1 MDWRMKRNIGI
12 VGYGYWGPNLARN
25 FAGHSEC
32 VVRRIAEVD
41 PNRRAEAQMAWPHSE
56 VVAHA
61 DQILTAPDIDIAVI
75 ATPVSTHFE
84 LTMTALR
91 HGKHVWVEKPVATTS
106 DEARRIADEA
116 DKRRLIVIID
126 HTFLFTGPVIKM
138 KEIVDSGEMGSLLYY
153 DSVRVNLGMFQH
165 DVNVLWDLATHDLA
179 IINYL
184 VEDRPT
190 AVSAI
195 GSSHFNGHIDVGYL
209 TLWYKD
215 NFIAHFHANW
225 LSPVKVR
232 RTLVGGDQRML
243 VWDDGEREEKIK
255 VYDKGVKV
263 FNREGV
269 YQMLATYRVGDMH
282 SPLLATGEALA
293 REVGYFIDC
302 VDHGR
307 SPHNNALAGMRVVEI
322 LEAAD
327 RSLALNGAPVELP

>member
-1 MDWRMKRNIGI
+1 MKRNIGI

-25 FAGHSEC
+25 FASHPEC

-41 PNRRAEAQMAWPHSE
+41 PNQRAKAKLAWPHSE
-56 VVAHA
+56 VVTHA

-91 HGKHVWVEKPVATTS
+91 HGKHVWVEKPVAATS

-116 DKRRLIVIID
+116 DKRRLTVITD

-138 KEIVDSGEMGSLLYY
+138 KEIIQSGEMGSLLYY

-190 AVSAI
+190 TVSAI

-209 TLWYKD
+209 TLWYQD

-225 LSPVKVR
+225 LSPVKIR

-269 YQMLATYRVGDMH
+269 YQMLATYRVGDMR
-282 SPLLATGEALA
+282 SPLLSTGEALA

-302 VDHGR
+302 IDHGR
-307 SPHNNALAGMRVVEI
+307 SPHNDALAGMRVVEI